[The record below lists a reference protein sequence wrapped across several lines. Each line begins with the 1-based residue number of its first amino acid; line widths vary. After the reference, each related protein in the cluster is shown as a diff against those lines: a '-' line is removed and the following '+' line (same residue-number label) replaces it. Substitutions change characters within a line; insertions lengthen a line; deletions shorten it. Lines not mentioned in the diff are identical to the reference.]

1 MEGGETVGLLY
12 AIITLL
18 LVTSLGLLGAVAR

>member
-1 MEGGETVGLLY
+1 MEGGATVGLFY

-18 LVTSLGLLGAVAR
+18 LVTSLGLLEALAR